1 MSKIERFLPNNQYQ
15 AAINANA
22 PSASNPFL
30 TEADIN
36 ALKHYGSFFDTT
48 SQNGGSIRAF
58 TLNTTDFANGISI
71 VNNSEITFTALG
83 KYNLAFS
90 AQLIKTGGASTNIW
104 IWLRH
109 NGVDVPD
116 SATVLEMGNNN
127 QYLVAAWNFF
137 IDVNTNPQH
146 FELMWYTPSADVSIG
161 AITDVVTP
169 VGVPAVPS
177 IILTVNQVG

>member
-1 MSKIERFLPNNQYQ
+1 MSKIERFLPNDQYQ
-15 AAINANA
+15 AAMNANA
-22 PSASNPFL
+22 PSAANPFL
-30 TEADIN
+30 TEADQN
-36 ALKHYGSFFDTT
+36 ALKHYGAFYDTT
-48 SQNGGSIRAF
+48 NQNGGSIRAF
-58 TLNTTDFANGISI
+58 TLNSTDFANGVSI
-71 VNNSEITFTALG
+71 QNNSEITFTALG
-83 KYNLAFS
+83 KFNLAFS
-90 AQLIKTGGASTNIW
+90 AQLIKTGGAATNIW

-161 AITDVVTP
+161 AIADASTP